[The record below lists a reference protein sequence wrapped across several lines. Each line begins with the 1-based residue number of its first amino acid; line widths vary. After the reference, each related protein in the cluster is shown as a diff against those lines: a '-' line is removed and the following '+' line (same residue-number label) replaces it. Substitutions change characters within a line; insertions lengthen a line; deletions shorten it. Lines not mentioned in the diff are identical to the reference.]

1 MMKMKKFT
9 GCVLIGLVMATSFTG
24 CSLTNYK
31 GFNNVF
37 KYDKDANNEL
47 LYVDGDNNLVNL
59 KNDGIYQLK
68 PNSQV
73 EILSDYGI
81 LLNYYAD
88 KNQDISCDIIR
99 IKDNKIL
106 KTVSEYDGY
115 IIEDS
120 TLTIYCEGTI
130 HHFDL

>member
-31 GFNNVF
+31 VFNNVF

-81 LLNYYAD
+81 LLITMRTKIKIYPVILSVSKTIKFLKPSRNMT
-88 KNQDISCDIIR
+88 DI
-99 IKDNKIL
+99 
-106 KTVSEYDGY
+106 
-115 IIEDS
+115 
-120 TLTIYCEGTI
+120 
-130 HHFDL
+130 